1 MTRYAVPRSEDQPAG
16 GVLGVMFVHSCLQWR
31 KELQVELDDEEPD
44 REIDFEE
51 QQLKKEEIER
61 LKEESRK
68 AKMKNRY
75 ARRFGA
81 LMVPFCRGALMLYS
95 LYIRLAPATQNTA
108 TEAINFILL
117 YCKSQDRQEKE
128 GYWPLC
134 FILRNG
140 FGRWSRK
147 IWLFPCVM
155 NEALLLLDR
164 DHLRR
169 LSHSR
174 FTGRRRRIC

>member
-1 MTRYAVPRSEDQPAG
+1 M
-16 GVLGVMFVHSCLQWR
+16 
-31 KELQVELDDEEPD
+31 ELDDEEPD

-51 QQLKKEEIER
+51 QQLKKEETER

-108 TEAINFILL
+108 WHVTKLIIFSFN
-117 YCKSQDRQEKE
+117 
-128 GYWPLC
+128 C
-134 FILRNG
+134 FTNP
-140 FGRWSRK
+140 ST
-147 IWLFPCVM
+147 PTYM
-155 NEALLLLDR
+155 
-164 DHLRR
+164 
-169 LSHSR
+169 
-174 FTGRRRRIC
+174 